1 MISYAYNQIDKE
13 IKAERMRDSAA
24 IRTKNLPERAE
35 QQFFDW
41 YMRVT
46 AQVWL
51 CCHHQG
57 SDATTPDGV

>member
-41 YMRVT
+41 YVRVS
-46 AQVWL
+46 AQVRL
-51 CCHHQG
+51 CRHHQA
-57 SDATTPDGV
+57 SDTATPEGV